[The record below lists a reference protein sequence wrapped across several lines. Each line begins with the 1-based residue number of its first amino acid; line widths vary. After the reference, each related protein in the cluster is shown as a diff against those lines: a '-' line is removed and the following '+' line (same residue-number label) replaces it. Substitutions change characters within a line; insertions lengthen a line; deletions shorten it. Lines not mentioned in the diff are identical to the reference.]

1 MSREGKSLLNTF
13 LNGLDDEFSA
23 LVKKKKMNWATMS
36 THDLVNLG
44 SQLSKTIEKYN
55 KREINQALT
64 YPIKAAQV
72 MSLQ

>member
-23 LVKKKKMNWATMS
+23 LVKKEKKMNWATMS

-44 SQLSKTIEKYN
+44 QSAIQN
-55 KREINQALT
+55 NREI
-64 YPIKAAQV
+64 
-72 MSLQ
+72 